1 MRNLWLIIVREYLVR
16 VRTRA
21 FLIFTILMPVLVG
34 GLVVLPSMVAMHEP
48 SSRRIAIVAAD
59 ARLAGA
65 VRDELAALHSQSGQQ
80 ADAPETAPQSSPEMS
95 KAPAEPE
102 QAEDTLEPEVGKLEL
117 RLEGPPSE
125 GLREQLAEQLRQ
137 GQLEGVLWIDGDVL
151 ATRRATYYA
160 SHGGDFVTASLVRR
174 ALRVALGQRQ
184 LAAYG
189 LAPEKAKAVLGPVWL
204 ESVSVH
210 HDGSHRSNGLGAF
223 FLPFV
228 LLVAIYMTVLIYGI
242 YVMRSVIEEK
252 SSRVLEVLL
261 GSVSPMQ
268 LMAGKIIGVGAVGL
282 TQIFLWTAAGLLLGD
297 LGQALPRRVLGGILR
312 DASVANHTL
321 VLFPVFFLLG
331 YATYACLY
339 AAIGAMVNS
348 DEEASHFQFPV
359 TLPLLA
365 CMVFSTAIISDPN
378 SPLAFWLSLFPL
390 TSPIVMFVRVS
401 VSMPPSW
408 QLALSIGI
416 SLFSLYGLVWLSS
429 RIYRV
434 GILMYGKRPTLA
446 EVRRWLRYV

>member
-1 MRNLWLIIVREYLVR
+1 MRNLWLIIAREYLVR

-21 FLIFTILMPVLVG
+21 FLIFTILMPLLVG
-34 GLVVLPSMVAMHEP
+34 GVVVLPSMIAMHEP
-48 SSRRIAIVAAD
+48 STRRIAIVASD
-59 ARLAGA
+59 APLAGA
-65 VRDELAALHSQSGQQ
+65 VRDELAAFHGQNGQQ
-80 ADAPETAPQSSPEMS
+80 ENPDSPETQNT
-95 KAPAEPE
+95 PAATGEE
-102 QAEDTLEPEVGKLEL
+102 ALEPEEAKLDL

-125 GLREQLAEQLRQ
+125 ELRQQLADQLRQ
-137 GQLEGVLWIDGDVL
+137 GQLDGVLWIDGDVL
-151 ATRRATYYA
+151 ATRRATYYVRHA
-160 SHGGDFVTASLVRR
+160 GDFVTASRIRR
-174 ALRVALGQRQ
+174 SLRVAAGQRQ
-184 LAAYG
+184 LAGYG
-189 LAPEKAKAVLGPVWL
+189 LAPEKARAVLGPVWL
-204 ESVSVH
+204 DSVSVQ

-228 LLVAIYMTVLIYGI
+228 LLFAIYMTVLIYGI
-242 YVMRSVIEEK
+242 HVMRSVMEEK

-268 LMAGKIIGVGAVGL
+268 LMAGKIIGVGALGL
-282 TQIFLWTAAGLLLGD
+282 TQIFLWTAAGLLLGN
-297 LGQALPRRVLGGILR
+297 LGRAVPRQILGGVLQ
-312 DASVANHTL
+312 DASLPAHTL

-348 DEEASHFQFPV
+348 DEEAAHFQFPV
-359 TLPLLA
+359 TLPLLI
-365 CMVFSTAIISDPN
+365 CMVFSTAIIGDPN

-401 VSMPPSW
+401 VSTPPAW

-434 GILMYGKRPTLA
+434 GILMYGKRPTLG

>member
-1 MRNLWLIIVREYLVR
+1 MRNLMLIIAREYLIR

-21 FLIFTILMPVLVG
+21 FLIFTILMPLLVG
-34 GLVVLPSMVAMHEP
+34 GLVVLPSMLMMQDT
-48 SSRRIAIVAAD
+48 STRRVTIVAFD
-59 ARLAGA
+59 ARLASA
-65 VRDELAALHSQSGQQ
+65 TRDELAVPYGMKDENHAKAAGSTETSGTTEPTG
-80 ADAPETAPQSSPEMS
+80 DAKEAAGLAQPEF
-95 KAPAEPE
+95 
-102 QAEDTLEPEVGKLEL
+102 DI
-117 RLEGPPSE
+117 RLQGPPSE
-125 GLREQLAEQLRQ
+125 ELRRRLMEQLRQ
-137 GQLEGVLWIDGDVL
+137 GLLDGVVWIDADVL

-160 SHGGDFVTASLVRR
+160 RNASDFATVSQVRR

-189 LAPEKAKAVLGPVWL
+189 IAPEQAKVVLGPVSL
-204 ESVSVH
+204 ESVRIDR
-210 HDGSHRSNGLGAF
+210 DGANPASGLSAF

-228 LLVAIYMTVLIYGI
+228 LLFSIYMTVLIYGI

-282 TQIFLWTAAGLLLGD
+282 TQIFLWTAAGLLLGSV
-297 LGQALPRRVLGGILR
+297 GRAAPRHLLGGILQ
-312 DASVANHTL
+312 DASLSAPVL

-348 DEEASHFQFPV
+348 DEEASQFQFPV
-359 TLPLLA
+359 TLPLLL
-365 CMVFSTAIISDPN
+365 CMIFSTAILADPN
-378 SPLAFWLSLFPL
+378 SPLAVWLSLFPL
-390 TSPIVMFVRVS
+390 TSPIIMFVRVA
-401 VSMPPSW
+401 VSSPPSW
-408 QLALSIGI
+408 QLALSIGL

-429 RIYRV
+429 RIFRV

-446 EVRRWLRYV
+446 EVLKWLRYV

>member
-1 MRNLWLIIVREYLVR
+1 MRNLWLIIAREYLVR

-34 GLVVLPSMVAMHEP
+34 GLVVLPSMVMLQEP
-48 SSRRIAIVAAD
+48 STRRIAIVASD
-59 ARLAGA
+59 AKLAGA
-65 VRDELAALHSQSGQQ
+65 VRAEITAFHNQTEQNAQPPESAKTPQKTEQAEEAL
-80 ADAPETAPQSSPEMS
+80 
-95 KAPAEPE
+95 EPE
-102 QAEDTLEPEVGKLEL
+102 QAEFDL
-117 RLEGPPSE
+117 RLEGPPAE
-125 GLREQLAEQLRQ
+125 ELRLQLTQQLRQ
-137 GQLEGVLWIDGDVL
+137 GQLDGVLWIDADVL

-160 SHGGDFVTASLVRR
+160 RNAGDFVMASQVRR
-174 ALRVALGQRQ
+174 ALRVALGQQQ

-189 LAPEKAKAVLGPVWL
+189 LSPEKAKTVLDPVL
-204 ESVSVH
+204 LDSVNVH
-210 HDGSHRSNGLGAF
+210 HSGTHRSNGLGAF
-223 FLPFV
+223 FLPF
-228 LLVAIYMTVLIYGI
+228 LLLFALYMTVLIYGI
-242 YVMRSVIEEK
+242 HVMRSVIEEK

-282 TQIFLWTAAGLLLGD
+282 TQIFLWTAAGLLLGNVER
-297 LGQALPRRVLGGILR
+297 AASRHVLGGVLQA
-312 DASVANHTL
+312 ASVATPVL

-331 YATYACLY
+331 YATYASLY

-365 CMVFSTAIISDPN
+365 CMVFATAIVGDPN
-378 SPLAFWLSLFPL
+378 SRLAFWLSLFPL

-408 QLALSIGI
+408 QLALSIGV
-416 SLFSLYGLVWLSS
+416 SLLSLYGLVWLSS

-446 EVRRWLRYV
+446 ELRKWLRYA